1 MQNSQVS
8 TVSSSTAAIG
18 GAVHGGE
25 TPISGATVSLYAST
39 SGGYGQPATLLAT
52 ANSFTD
58 ANGNF
63 SFSGKTY
70 ICPAG
75 AQAYLTSVG
84 GNSGAFTANP
94 NIVLFAAIGR
104 CESVSQSTF
113 VIINEITTVAGA
125 FALAPFA
132 TMNGTTI
139 NISTSAT
146 NNSGPN
152 KDGVGTSSNA
162 AGLSHA
168 FKNALNLASGGGA
181 NATTSTG
188 TGVVPT
194 RLLNSLGNILQTC
207 VNSIGGVAGD
217 HSGCGNLFTY
227 LTLTPG
233 ATPTTI
239 GYGYAANVP
248 TNTFQA
254 MLNLANFP
262 RTSTTNLY
270 NLSTANSAFQPAL
283 TQAPPDFA
291 MSIAYPQQQLGSVQA
306 SQTSYPHGYPLD
318 IALDANDDIFALVG
332 DSGSPT
338 VMYIVGYKSDGT
350 NIFTQAAQT
359 TYLKLNYLATDN
371 LGHLWTADNGTTPTA
386 TPPSALIEY
395 SATDGSLT
403 NVYPAAVGSAFGVAV
418 DKQNNIWYSST
429 AGGITNINELVAA
442 NSYASA
448 TFTAPPQSTLG
459 IRGIAVD
466 QAQNIWAAGY
476 STSATTTALVF
487 PNTGTASAPAY
498 ATSLVSTPLNA
509 GTTSYGLAIDSS
521 GVGWITAATSAA
533 GLNAVTATGSG
544 ASLGLVVGSSLTTS
558 GTASYRPGFDGASV
572 AWVPDVGDE
581 RIQGYNTQYGGLKTY
596 LNGCYIPPGFTYCS
610 ATTNSQTP
618 PITANLEEFNYPRHA
633 IVDSSGA
640 IWVASS
646 VPGLIVQIFGP
657 GTPVWP
663 QISAGVLATEP

>member
-1 MQNSQVS
+1 MQSS
-8 TVSSSTAAIG
+8 PISSASSSAAASG

-25 TPISGATVSLYAST
+25 TPIAGAIVSLYATT
-39 SGGYGQPATLLAT
+39 SAGYGQPATLLA
-52 ANSFTD
+52 AADAPTD
-58 ANGNF
+58 ASGGF
-63 SFSGKTY
+63 SFAGKTY
-70 ICPAG
+70 TCPAG

-104 CESVSQSTF
+104 CESLTSSTF
-113 VIINEITTVAGA
+113 TIINELTTVAGA

-146 NNSGPN
+146 NNSGPLL
-152 KDGVGTSSNA
+152 DGRGTSTSA

-168 FKNALNLASGGGA
+168 FRNALNLANGGVS
-181 NATTSTG
+181 NLNTVTG
-188 TGVVPT
+188 TGLVPT
-194 RLLNSLGNILQTC
+194 RLINSLGNILQTC
-207 VNSIGGVAGD
+207 VNSTGGVAGD
-217 HSGCGNLFTY
+217 KSTCGNLFSY
-227 LTLTPG
+227 LTITPG
-233 ATPTTI
+233 ATPTAI
-239 GYGYAANVP
+239 AYGYASNVP

-270 NLSTANSAFQPAL
+270 NTSTASAAFQPAL
-283 TQAPPDFA
+283 TAAPPDFA
-291 MSIAYPQQQLGSVQA
+291 VSIAYPQQQLGAVPA

-318 IALDANDDIFALVG
+318 VALDANDDIFALVG

-338 VMYIVGYKSDGT
+338 VMYVVGYKSDGT
-350 NIFTQAAQT
+350 NLFTQAPQT

-371 LGHLWTADNGTTPTA
+371 VGHLWTANGGTTPTA

-395 SATDGSLT
+395 SAIDGSLT
-403 NVYPAAVGSAFGVAV
+403 NVYPAAVGGAFGVAV

-429 AGGITNINELVAA
+429 SGGITNINELVAA

-448 TFTAPPQSTLG
+448 TFTSPPQSALG

-476 STSATTTALVF
+476 STSTTSTALVF
-487 PNTGTASAPAY
+487 PNTGTALVPAY
-498 ATSLVSTPLNA
+498 GTSLVSNALNS

-521 GVGWITAATSAA
+521 GVGWITAATAAA
-533 GLNAVTATGSG
+533 GLNPVTATGSG
-544 ASLGLVVGSSLTTS
+544 TSLGLIDGASITTS
-558 GTASYRPGFDGASV
+558 GTASYRPAFDGASV
-572 AWVPDVGDE
+572 AWVPDVGNE

-596 LNGCYIPPGFTYCS
+596 LNACYIPPGFTYCS

-646 VPGLIVQIFGP
+646 VPGLVVQIFGP